1 MAHARATPKAEGN
14 DAALE
19 VYRRHGEDLRVLGF
33 FLPKGVVPPSAP
45 GGEKG
50 DSTKEEVNELLKQ
63 GIENNVMGTLRD

>member
-45 GGEKG
+45 GGG
-50 DSTKEEVNELLKQ
+50 GN
-63 GIENNVMGTLRD
+63 